1 MADLSGTTLG
11 KYQLI
16 ERLGRGGMADVYKG
30 YQPGLDRYVAVKVLH
45 PHLSEDPDFIT
56 RFRREAK
63 SVANLRHPHIVQ
75 VFDFDIQ
82 GENYYM
88 VMEYVEGGKTLK
100 QLLQELAAK
109 NERLPLDRTLDIV
122 ARLADALAYAH
133 GLGMVHRDIKPANV
147 LLPGLERP
155 VLSDFGIARLLG
167 ETGLTGSGVMIGTP
181 AYMSPEQGRG
191 ERGDARS
198 DIYALG
204 IVLYEMLT
212 GRPPYDA
219 DTPYAVILK
228 HINDPLVPPHAV
240 IGALPESVERIV
252 LKCLA
257 KNPEDRFASMGELRD
272 ALRSAETAIKGRP
285 GASAEFALSEAEG
298 LSTSQA
304 TLSVTAPPTESIK
317 AGAPPPVA
325 AEPARAAPQPAA
337 PATQPV
343 RRPKWLIPAAAVA
356 IIGVAI
362 VLVVT
367 ALASRPPTPAT
378 PTPAQAAIP
387 PTEAPPSLAESR
399 EAQVQVEVGYEHL
412 FEGDTEAALARFNQ
426 ALSIEADY
434 PPALVGR
441 AIAELFNY
449 GDMDQAAADLGRAA
463 PAMQDDPFFHF
474 ALGLQGIRSEK
485 QYDPDLARGDLTQA
499 IEKCGDRVQLCV
511 AALYERAQ
519 LRAWTFGDT
528 DGALADMNRAIDYLP
543 DDDDLYAARSDIHAT
558 AGDPE
563 AAMKDFETAYELSQW
578 GEYLERAAA
587 VAVQAGDYGRA
598 LGYTDRLLADQPGNP
613 HYLVSRGYV
622 EWRAGNLEAA
632 RQTARNVIEEYHA
645 LEAHYLMGLTL
656 LGAGDPRAA
665 LAEFEAFGAETDPDL
680 VYQASFPFFT
690 TQFGHNVYYD
700 MARAARALGDVDA
713 ALALIDRSLQEDD
726 YWPWPYIERGQILA
740 EQGDIAGARQNY
752 QTALEIASASPELQA
767 AIQELIAAASIGTIK
782 IATQSPLTGSLSALG
797 IDLRNGAELALE
809 QLGGDLREIGF
820 NLQLAPFDDQ
830 ASPDVGV
837 ATAQDTAADPDI
849 LCVVGPLLSTVAIPA
864 SEIYHQAGLAMVS
877 PSATNPRVTEP
888 GYLEINRV
896 VGIDAVQGAVG
907 AQVAQSIGVETV
919 YVLHDDSAYGQGVA
933 EFFAQS
939 AAELGLTVVD
949 FVGTQ
954 ERSDFAPVIEPVL
967 AAEPDAVYF
976 GGYYDQVGP
985 FIRQLR
991 ELGYPGIFMGPDG
1004 LDSPALA
1011 ELAGE
1016 ALIDGG
1022 GAIYTTVSGPASFYP
1037 DAAQFIEDFRARYGA
1052 EPQPFAAQAYDATG
1066 ICLSAIQQWVELTG
1080 GEAPNREQVA
1090 TAVRATE
1097 DYPGITGSLSFGS
1110 RGDLAVARYFVIR
1123 ILSADPARWSENR
1136 LESTLDYEPPNE

>member
-30 YQPGLDRYVAVKVLH
+30 YQPGLDRYIAVKVLH

-63 SVANLRHPHIVQ
+63 SVADLRHPHIVQ

-100 QLLQELAAK
+100 QMLQELAAK
-109 NERLPLDRTLDIV
+109 GERLPLDRTLDVV
-122 ARLADALAYAH
+122 ASLADALAYAH
-133 GLGMVHRDIKPANV
+133 GLGMIHRDIKPANV
-147 LLPGLERP
+147 LLPSLERP
-155 VLSDFGIARLLG
+155 VLSDFGIARLIG

-191 ERGDARS
+191 ERGEARS

-228 HINDPLVPPHAV
+228 HINDPLVPPRAV
-240 IGALPESVERIV
+240 IGALPEAVERIV
-252 LKCLA
+252 LRCLA
-257 KNPEDRFASMGELRD
+257 KNPEDRFASMGDLRN
-272 ALRSAETAIKGRP
+272 ALRSAKTAIEGRP
-285 GASAEFALSEAEG
+285 GP
-298 LSTSQA
+298 A
-304 TLSVTAPPTESIK
+304 TLSVAAPPTESLRVQ
-317 AGAPPPVA
+317 PPVPEA
-325 AEPARAAPQPAA
+325 VEPVRAPVQPAA
-337 PATQPV
+337 PAIQPA
-343 RRPKWLIPAAAVA
+343 RRPRWIIPAAAIA
-356 IIGVAI
+356 IVGIAV
-362 VLVVT
+362 VLVV
-367 ALASRPPTPAT
+367 AAIASRPPTPAT
-378 PTPAQAAIP
+378 PTPARAAIP
-387 PTEAPPSLAESR
+387 PTEATSTFAETR

-412 FEGDTEAALARFNQ
+412 FEGDTEAALERFNQ
-426 ALSIEADY
+426 ALSIEAGY

-449 GDMDQAAADLGRAA
+449 GDMDQVAGDLGRAA
-463 PAMQDDPFFHF
+463 PALQGDPFFHF
-474 ALGLQGIRSEK
+474 ALGLQHLRSEK
-485 QYDPDLARGDLTQA
+485 QYDPNLARGDLTQA
-499 IEKCGDRVQLCV
+499 IEKCGDRVKLCV

-519 LRAWTFGDT
+519 LHAWTLGDT
-528 DGALADMNRAIDYLP
+528 DGALADMSRAIERLP
-543 DDDDLYAARSDIHAT
+543 QDDDLYAARADISAT
-558 AGDPE
+558 AGNPE
-563 AAMKDFETAYELSQW
+563 AALQDLETAYELSQW

-587 VAVQAGDYGRA
+587 VAVQAGDFGRA
-598 LGYTDRLLADQPGNP
+598 LGYTDRLLTDQPDNP
-613 HYLVSRGYV
+613 HYVVNRGYV

-632 RQTARNVIEEYHA
+632 QQTAQNAIEQYNA
-645 LEAHYLMGLTL
+645 LEAHYLMGLVL
-656 LGAGDPRAA
+656 LDAGDPQAA
-665 LAEFEAFGAETDPDL
+665 LAELRSFGAETDPDII
-680 VYQASFPFFT
+680 YQASFPFFT

-700 MARAARALGDVDA
+700 MARAARASGDVDS

-740 EQGDIAGARQNY
+740 EQGDIRGARQNY
-752 QTALEIASASPELQA
+752 AMALEIASDNPELQA

-809 QLGGDLREIGF
+809 QLGGDLREMGF

-837 ATAQDTAADPDI
+837 ATAQDIAADPDI
-849 LCVVGPLLSTVAIPA
+849 LCVVGPLLSTVAMPA
-864 SEIYHQAGLAMVS
+864 SEIYHQAGLVMVS
-877 PSATNPRVTEP
+877 PSATTPRVTEP

-896 VGIDAVQGAVG
+896 VGRDDVQSAVG
-907 AQVAQSIGVETV
+907 AQYAQSIGVESV

-933 EFFAQS
+933 EFFAQR
-939 AAELGLTVVD
+939 AAELGITVVD

-954 ERSDFAPVIEPVL
+954 ERTNFAAVIEPVL
-967 AAEPDAVYF
+967 AAEPGAVYF

-1016 ALIDGG
+1016 ALIGG
-1022 GAIYTTVSGPASFYP
+1022 GGTIYTTVSGPASFYP
-1037 DAAQFIEDFRARYGA
+1037 DAAQFIGDFRARYGA

-1080 GEAPNREQVA
+1080 GEAPNREQAA
-1090 TAVRATE
+1090 TAVRATK
-1097 DYPGITGSLSFGS
+1097 DYSGITGSLSFDS
-1110 RGDLAVARYFVIR
+1110 HGDLTVARYFVVR
-1123 ILSADPARWSENR
+1123 VLSADPARWSENR
-1136 LESTLDYEPPNE
+1136 LEYTLDYELPNE

>member
-63 SVANLRHPHIVQ
+63 SVADLRHPHIVQ

-100 QLLQELAAK
+100 QLLQEMATK
-109 NERLPLDRTLDIV
+109 GERLPLDRTLDIV

-147 LLPGLERP
+147 LLPSLERP

-191 ERGDARS
+191 ERGDACS

-240 IGALPESVERIV
+240 IGALPEAVERIV

-257 KNPEDRFASMGELRD
+257 KHPEDRFASMGELRD
-272 ALRSAETAIKGRP
+272 ALRSARMVIEGQP
-285 GASAEFALSEAEG
+285 G
-298 LSTSQA
+298 QA

-317 AGAPPPVA
+317 VGAPAPVA
-325 AEPARAAPQPAA
+325 AEPARAVPQPPP
-337 PATQPV
+337 PAIQSA
-343 RRPKWLIPAAAVA
+343 RRPTVGIIPAAVVA
-356 IIGVAI
+356 IVGVAI
-362 VLVVT
+362 VLVV
-367 ALASRPPTPAT
+367 AAIASRPPTPAT
-378 PTPAQAAIP
+378 PTLAQTAVS
-387 PTEAPPSLAESR
+387 PTEVPPSLAESR

-449 GDMDQAAADLGRAA
+449 GDMDQVASDLARAA

-474 ALGLQGIRSEK
+474 ALSLQYLRSEK
-485 QYDPDLARGDLTQA
+485 HYDPDLARGDLAQA
-499 IEKCGDRVQLCV
+499 IEKCGDRVRLCV

-519 LRAWTFGDT
+519 LRTWTFGDT
-528 DGALADMNRAIDYLP
+528 DGALADMNRAIEYLP
-543 DDDDLYAARSDIHAT
+543 NDDDLYAARSDIHAM

-563 AAMKDFETAYELSQW
+563 AAMKDLETAYELSQW

-587 VAVQAGDYGRA
+587 VAVQAGDYDRA

-613 HYLVSRGYV
+613 HTLVSRGYV

-632 RQTARNVIEEYHA
+632 QQTARNAIEEYHA

-656 LGAGDPRAA
+656 LDAGDPRAA
-665 LAEFEAFGAETDPDL
+665 LAEFEAFEAETDPDL

-690 TQFGHNVYYD
+690 TEFGHNVYYD
-700 MARAARALGDVDA
+700 MARAARALGDVDR
-713 ALALIDRSLQEDD
+713 ALALIDQSLQEDD

-740 EQGDIAGARQNY
+740 EEGDIAGARQDY
-752 QTALEIASASPELQA
+752 AMALEIASDNPELQA
-767 AIQELIAAASIGTIK
+767 AIQELMAAASIGTIK

-797 IDLRNGAELALE
+797 IDLKNGAELALE

-820 NLQLAPFDDQ
+820 NVQLAPFDDQ
-830 ASPDVGV
+830 ANPDVGV
-837 ATAQDTAADPDI
+837 ATAQDIAADPDI

-864 SEIYHQAGLAMVS
+864 LEVYHQAGLAMVS
-877 PSATNPRVTEP
+877 PSATTPRVTEP
-888 GYLEINRV
+888 GYVEINRV
-896 VGIDAVQGAVG
+896 VGIDAVQGTVG
-907 AQVAQSIGVETV
+907 AQFAQSIGVESV

-933 EFFAQS
+933 GFFAES

-967 AAEPDAVYF
+967 AAEPDTVYF
-976 GGYYDQVGP
+976 GGYYDQAGP

-991 ELGYPGIFMGPDG
+991 ELGYSGIFMGPDG
-1004 LDSPALA
+1004 LDSSALA

-1016 ALIDGG
+1016 ALIGG
-1022 GAIYTTVSGPASFYP
+1022 GGTIYTTVSGPASFYP
-1037 DAAQFIEDFRARYGA
+1037 DAAQFIEDFKARYGA

-1080 GEAPNREQVA
+1080 GEVPNREQVA

-1097 DYPGITGSLSFGS
+1097 DYPGITGGLSFDS

-1136 LESTLDYEPPNE
+1136 LESTLDYEPPGE